1 MTRLTLFIVTA
12 LIILM
17 AQHRQI
23 DKLVR
28 GWALATRAFWISSE
42 ASYMTNYIAL
52 LATVLALR
60 MIARRGLEQAVLRVW
75 LPAFLFFPFNFTVK
89 IISGIP
95 VMNIM
100 QTAILPILAAL
111 LRDKLSIMTFGTME
125 KFLAVYVG
133 FRFFADFLGRG
144 YSDAQ
149 NFAFYMLSTLIGS
162 YLIGRYVIDR
172 REMDIAVARTFVMI
186 FLIWFPMF
194 AYELKFWTSP
204 IFTIFGKFFPGA
216 GSGLSVRYGL
226 ARTAGPFSHPI
237 LACVMI
243 VAVYRLHRWLTWM
256 GEWKKPQT
264 GWLGKLDKNTRWM
277 WISMSSKISIILIIM
292 AIMTISRGPWIGG
305 FAGAGLAMVGNA
317 KNRKKAL
324 IIFVLVLGIGGGLG
338 KAALDDYI
346 TPEDGE
352 AISGEAQTMLYR
364 KVMLDRYKEY
374 MHEKLWFG
382 WGLTTVPK
390 IKGMES
396 IDNAFFLMS
405 LQHGVIATGIFVSI
419 FAYAIITQ
427 ILFGLKAPG
436 KDPPLGFTFA
446 GIYFA
451 AFVSFASVF
460 MGSQTEP
467 VMFFLLGWGES
478 VKNRREVF
486 STNAT
491 IGETPTVKPP
501 FRRILC

>member
-1 MTRLTLFIVTA
+1 MTRLTLFIVSA
-12 LIILM
+12 LVILM
-17 AQHRQI
+17 AQHREI

-28 GWALATRAFWISSE
+28 GWARATRAFWISSE
-42 ASYMTNYIAL
+42 ESYMTNYIAL

-100 QTAILPILAAL
+100 QTAILPILATL
-111 LRDKLSIMTFGTME
+111 WRDKQSDMNFGTME
-125 KFLAVYVG
+125 KFLAVYVV
-133 FRFFADFLGRG
+133 FRVFADFLGRG

-149 NFAFYMLSTLIGS
+149 NYAFQMITVLIGP
-162 YLIGRYVIDR
+162 YLIGRYVINR
-172 REMDIAVARTFVMI
+172 REMDMAVARTCVVIFVV
-186 FLIWFPMF
+186 LFPMF

-216 GSGLSVRYGL
+216 GSGLSLRYGL
-226 ARTAGPFSHPI
+226 ARTSGPFGHPI

-243 VAVYRLHRWLTWM
+243 VTVYRLHRWLTWM
-256 GEWKKPQT
+256 GEWKKPQP
-264 GWLGKLDKNTRWM
+264 GWLGKLEKSTRWM
-277 WISMSSKISIILIIM
+277 KISLSSKISILLILM
-292 AIMTISRGPWIGG
+292 SLMTISRGPWIGG

-324 IIFVLVLGIGGGLG
+324 IIFVLVLGVGGGLG
-338 KAALDDYI
+338 KTALDDYI

-364 KVMLDRYKEY
+364 KVMVERYKEFMY
-374 MHEKLWFG
+374 EKMWFG
-382 WGLTTVPK
+382 WGLTTRPQ

-396 IDNAFFLMS
+396 IDNAFFLMA
-405 LQHGVIATGIFVSI
+405 LQHGVIAPGIFVGI
-419 FAYAIITQ
+419 FGYAIITQ
-427 ILFGLKAPG
+427 ILFGLTAPA

-446 GIYFA
+446 GIYLA
-451 AFVSFASVF
+451 AFISFASVY

-467 VMFFLLGWGES
+467 ILFFLLGWGES
-478 VKNRREVF
+478 VKNRREIIG
-486 STNAT
+486 SNAT
-491 IGETPTVKPP
+491 IGETPAVKSP